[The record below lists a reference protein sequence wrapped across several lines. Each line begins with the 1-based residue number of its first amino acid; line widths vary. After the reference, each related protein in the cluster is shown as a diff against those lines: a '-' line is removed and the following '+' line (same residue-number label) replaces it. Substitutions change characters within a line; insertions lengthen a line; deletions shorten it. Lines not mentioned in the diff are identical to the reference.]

1 MTIANFTEC
10 LINDSNSSLSI
21 AASFSINNNNENSTI
36 LPTTAANNSDK
47 CVESSII
54 SNNEQNKKMNITQ
67 NLGYLKKMR
76 SNAVKTGRNTAGAKY
91 LAGLYTKRNFY
102 FILALI

>member
-1 MTIANFTEC
+1 
-10 LINDSNSSLSI
+10 
-21 AASFSINNNNENSTI
+21 
-36 LPTTAANNSDK
+36 
-47 CVESSII
+47 
-54 SNNEQNKKMNITQ
+54 MNITQ

-102 FILALI
+102 FILELI